1 MKPGLMPHFRQK
13 TLMSIAAFALLAA
26 TGSAVTAQAG
36 INEVNNPGLKTP
48 LGKSQTQTA
57 ALSDFTR
64 LSEKPVLDWRNP
76 NYSLIFD
83 VPDMNWTSSLR
94 LSLSADPVGNIPR
107 NAEIYVQLNQGAPVK
122 VSTKGRGFD
131 ALLTLDTANTLP
143 RNNVLNIFYD
153 IPAGSE
159 CLKPQDGAW
168 VLNLDRS
175 ILTLR
180 NRTKSRALN
189 IGDIDAV
196 LSNPL
201 SAPQNVSL
209 LAFGDQK
216 TQFQSLLAQAVG
228 LRSAQMP
235 EFTLSPGTGDIE
247 FIAGRREVISRH
259 IKNEVVLQVS
269 GPRVALD
276 ESRPLRVILTGDT
289 DEQVLDLLQAFA
301 QYQLPKTRRTLTS
314 TGELKMQRP
323 LSGDTALRSGQT
335 KLSDLVAMDIQ
346 SNWSPNNASLRF
358 DVEDPL
364 ASRGDILLRLAAPKA
379 VAHAENTLTLSLNG
393 KSIGQ
398 TTLEKRNKSV
408 AFQIPQGV
416 LQGQDNVLRMTS
428 DIEIE
433 RLDGCL
439 GQNYTQNGPTFGKPS
454 RITLTSETETPL
466 SDLSRLT
473 ATGAPFSDANGR
485 ETLLVL
491 PKNNADY
498 QVALGLLSKLA
509 AKQGTSWTEA
519 EVTRDYTRI
528 ETLARL
534 RNVLFILPAEDIPQK
549 AKSAAPKSFLSAL
562 TGKSQDGENLLTAEA
577 ERYASAASLG
587 RGFAFKT
594 GQRNRIANGGVAALY
609 VSPYQFDKIAGVITN
624 VPGDSFDSVLES
636 LSQPTHWNRLEGS
649 VARWNDKTVLMTEL
663 SSPLPEFVR
672 SVRPPSF
679 SALQLDW
686 PEIDFT
692 ALSSALPD
700 FQWPSMNWTELKEK
714 ALFWKKANSVADE
727 GHQAAAALRGLSV
740 VEAEDISQ
748 TSKNGVY
755 WIENKWSSLKES
767 VLGWGLDEK
776 VSNLQSRA
784 QHLKSTWRQNW
795 IRSSTPVRYAEN
807 WSLQQ
812 LSAAVFLGILLFGM
826 ILLSFSKPRN
836 RANKYY

>member
-1 MKPGLMPHFRQK
+1 MSHFRQK
-13 TLMSIAAFALLAA
+13 TFMSITAFALLAA
-26 TGSAVTAQAG
+26 TGPAVTAQAG
-36 INEVNNPGLKTP
+36 INEINNPGLKTP

-64 LSEKPVLDWRNP
+64 LSEKPVLDWRNQ
-76 NYSLIFD
+76 NYSLTFD
-83 VPDMNWTSSLR
+83 VPDMNWTSLLR

-107 NAEIYVQLNQGAPVK
+107 NAEIYVQFNQEPPVK
-122 VSTKGRGFD
+122 ISTKGRGFD
-131 ALLTLDTANTLP
+131 ALLTLETASIRP
-143 RNNVLNIFYD
+143 RNNVLNIFYGV
-153 IPAGSE
+153 PAGAE
-159 CLKPQDGAW
+159 CLQSQNGAW

-180 NRTKSRALN
+180 SRTKSRALN

-201 SAPQNVSL
+201 IAPQNVSL
-209 LAFGDQK
+209 IAFGDHQ

-235 EFTLSPGTGDIE
+235 EFTLSLGTGDIE

-259 IKNEVVLQVS
+259 IKNKVVLQVS

-276 ESRPLRVILTGDT
+276 EGRPLRVILTGDT
-289 DEQVLDLLQAFA
+289 DEEVLHLLQAFA
-301 QYQLPKTRRTLTS
+301 QHRLPETRRTLTS
-314 TGELKMQRP
+314 TGELRMQRP
-323 LSGDTALRSGQT
+323 LSEDTALRSGQT
-335 KLSDLVAMDIQ
+335 KLSDLGSMDIHP
-346 SNWSPNNASLRF
+346 NWNPSNASLRF
-358 DVEDPL
+358 DVEDPI

-398 TTLEKRNKSV
+398 TPLDKRNKSV
-408 AFQIPQGV
+408 AFQIPKGA
-416 LQGQDNVLRMTS
+416 LQGQDNVLKMTS
-428 DIEIE
+428 DIETE
-433 RLDGCL
+433 NLNGCL
-439 GQNYTQNGPTFGKPS
+439 GQSYSQNSPTFGKHS

-473 ATGAPFSDANGR
+473 ATGAPFSDANGK

-498 QVALGLLSKLA
+498 QAALGLLAKLA
-509 AKQGTSWTEA
+509 AKQGAGWTEA
-519 EVTRDYTRI
+519 EVTRDYTQV
-528 ETLARL
+528 ETLARQ

-587 RGFAFKT
+587 GSFAFKNA
-594 GQRNRIANGGVAALY
+594 QRNRIANGGVAALY
-609 VSPYQFDKIAGVITN
+609 ASPYQFDKIAGVITN
-624 VPGDSFDSVLES
+624 IPGDSFGSALEN
-636 LSQPTHWNRLEGS
+636 LSQSTHWNRLEGS

-663 SSPLPEFVR
+663 SLPLPKFVR
-672 SVRPPSF
+672 SIRPAPS
-679 SALQLDW
+679 SGYQLDW
-686 PEIDFT
+686 PEIDF
-692 ALSSALPD
+692 AAVRFALPD
-700 FQWPSMNWTELKEK
+700 LKWPSVNWGELKEK
-714 ALFWKKANSVADE
+714 ATFWENDNVVTDKE
-727 GHQAAAALRGLSV
+727 HQSAVSLRGLSV
-740 VEAEDISQ
+740 VETGDISQ
-748 TSKNGVY
+748 TPKNGVH
-755 WIENKWSSLKES
+755 WTGNKWSSLKAS
-767 VLGWGLDEK
+767 FLGWGLNEK

-784 QHLKSTWRQNW
+784 QQLKSTWRQNW
-795 IRSSTPVRYAEN
+795 KRSSIPGRYAEN

-812 LSAAVFLGILLFGM
+812 LSAAAFLGILLLGM